1 MEYYSAL
8 KMNEV
13 LNHATTETSF
23 EDDVQTQKATYCMS
37 LFI

>member
-23 EDDVQTQKATYCMS
+23 EDDVQMS